1 MNMLIIGNG
10 FDLAHGLPTK
20 YTDFLHFVTEAK
32 EYSDNFY
39 HPKYIDIKEED
50 KRGKKY
56 FDFFIDV
63 HQKDIDNS
71 TNRFGFIDKIY
82 QLSLD
87 NLWFNY
93 FNKFTSKYNTWID
106 FESEISKVVKILES
120 SKKNKDKALLYNE
133 EYFFVDKKL
142 STLLKNL
149 GFDPDAIEKNIYAK
163 KPDKMSLKKY
173 IYLTEKLLEDL
184 NGLIRCLEIYLSFYV
199 NSLDNGLRI
208 PEILDLKDSIDYVL
222 SFNYT
227 NTFERFYG
235 HDGVHYD
242 YIHGKATLENTVED
256 CQLVLGI
263 DEYLNEEEKNE
274 NIDFIHYKKL
284 FQRVYKKTGCKYK
297 NWLKEIDDYNRNDGP
312 FLGKKDLSIYI
323 LGHSL
328 DITDKDIFKEIILH
342 NDKIKND
349 EKKPVTKIKVKIYDH
364 SKESS
369 ANHIANLVRIITQDK
384 LINNV
389 YSENG
394 EEPMLEFKPQSKS
407 ININST
413 ENK

>member
-1 MNMLIIGNG
+1 MSDIIENILIIGNG

-20 YTDFLHFVTEAK
+20 YTDFLHFVAEAK
-32 EYSDNFY
+32 EYCDNFY
-39 HPKYIDIKEED
+39 HPKYININEED
-50 KRGKKY
+50 KKGKKY

-71 TNRFGFIDKIY
+71 TNRFRFIDKIY
-82 QLSLD
+82 QLSFD

-93 FNKFTSKYNTWID
+93 FNKFASKYNTWID

-133 EYFFVDKKL
+133 EYFFVNKKL
-142 STLLKNL
+142 STLLENL
-149 GFDPDAIEKNIYAK
+149 GFDPDAIEKNIHAK
-163 KPDKMSLKKY
+163 KPDKMFLKKY

-184 NGLIRCLEIYLSFYV
+184 NRLIRCLEIYLSFYV

-242 YIHGKATLENTVED
+242 YIHGRATLENTVED

-263 DEYLNEEEKNE
+263 DEYLNEEERNK

-297 NWLKEIDDYNRNDGP
+297 NWLKEIDDYNRTNG
-312 FLGKKDLSIYI
+312 FYIGMKKLNIHI

-328 DITDKDIFKEIILH
+328 DITDKDIFKEIVLH
-342 NDKIKND
+342 ND
-349 EKKPVTKIKVKIYDH
+349 EKKLATKIKVTIYDH
-364 SKESS
+364 NKESS

-394 EEPMLEFKPQSKS
+394 EEPMLEFKPQSPS
-407 ININST
+407 INIYDT
-413 ENK
+413 EDQ